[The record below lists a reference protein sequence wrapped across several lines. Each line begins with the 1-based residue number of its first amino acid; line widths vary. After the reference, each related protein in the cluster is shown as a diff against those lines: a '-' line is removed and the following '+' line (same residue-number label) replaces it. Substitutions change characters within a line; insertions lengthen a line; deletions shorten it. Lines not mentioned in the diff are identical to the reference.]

1 MLHPPTIWQSLLEVL
16 LSFSALVSKP
26 GTGSGYQTF
35 ILRMMRVKTKGPVAI
50 ARGTTFISPQ
60 NLTLGRYVAIGAHSR
75 IVAWSSIT
83 IGDDFM
89 ASDALTLNS
98 GGHDPLTLEPR
109 LQPINIGSR
118 VWCGSNVTICAGV
131 DIGDDVVIGAGS
143 VVIRSLSAGT
153 VAVGVPARPMRTL
166 ERPASPRLWSM
177 WLERSDLC
185 PRQRTA
191 GQKTLM
197 RLRTWI

>member
-16 LSFSALVSKP
+16 LSFSALVSKR
-26 GTGSGYQTF
+26 GTGSAYQTL

-50 ARGTTFISPQ
+50 ARGTTFVAPQ
-60 NLTLGRYVAIGAHSR
+60 NLTLGRYVAIGANSR

-143 VVIRSLSAGT
+143 VVIRSLATGT

-166 ERPASPRLWSM
+166 ERPASRRLWSM
-177 WLERSDLC
+177 WLERSDFC
-185 PRQRTA
+185 PRRRTA
-191 GQKTLM
+191 AYQTLM